1 MASSQNKPVDI
12 VAQLDAIAAKDPV
25 SRRVSK
31 ARTSVSPDVSWLT
44 QTSPLAPVGQTSNLL
59 AQLDANPYIKKALPG
74 PPEPSAGV
82 SALKN
87 LLLPL
92 QIIDTPRRAIISGI
106 REIVDTMDTDPNT
119 NASFGDF
126 LSQTKDFSY
135 GTGKAFPMKGW
146 AGRIVGLIGDVALDP
161 LTWATLGGSVLR
173 KGLVKTSAASLSH
186 LIEGGVE
193 RATAAQLAK
202 IGVTKLGD
210 DLFEVS
216 ARKAIFGVK
225 GSGRAAA
232 KSVIGR
238 EGREKLGYATQKHME
253 WMNKVGTA
261 NFSKAEIA
269 AAYKNISA
277 QGKQALPD
285 IIAKEFGIRGP
296 GIYYFGSRVKV
307 PGTDIVG
314 KFLERGITKTRL
326 GLVNTRG
333 IGALHRAITP
343 RGVGAIEYFGENA
356 IRDFRVALANG
367 SLTDEAAQ
375 TARGILNGD
384 DLRRLSYSEAE
395 FNAIQRFGQLREEVM
410 KPENNAIRHLL
421 DNVETENMP
430 AVALAKGISPE
441 HLDIAQKFR
450 AVMVEL
456 HGLTD
461 EGWKSVVPDHV
472 IGFQKGYL
480 PHNTT
485 ELGVELMDEVRATPA
500 MAGLLPD
507 DGSALHMVGNFRQ
520 RGLTKGS
527 PFFGKI
533 LEESD
538 LEIDKLNKIVNEWL
552 VLNNRQPFD
561 FFDTDMANIVPAY
574 IRGHSNMMSN
584 VAMMNYFK
592 ENPGLVKLMEGY
604 LGISPDYVK
613 QMHKNSAQAFE
624 DVLTSLQNLHGG
636 LRDSLDVLRKALT
649 EQHGSFDAALQAL
662 KNPDISEADVAEL
675 LGHLNTA
682 MANAATKHA
691 EMVRAEGM
699 IPGILPNTDGF
710 GVYAKHAVQ
719 SDSLQ
724 KRFELLTQDGLML
737 RSSALSPSATD
748 GEKLA
753 YNNSVAKFLTDFEK
767 YTEDAAL
774 HARAQQELME
784 VSAYLA
790 PLADSAPLQTS
801 GLYAE
806 VINVV
811 RKLGVGQ
818 PVVPTKAVHTLEQ
831 IDSTLVR
838 LGETGSRDLATLSP
852 VVESL
857 RVHLKERFPAISEKI
872 DGILDDVKL
881 QAGRPE
887 RSAPSEKQIESLR
900 KSASKAMERQQAARR
915 KLDKATEASDKVDA
929 LKSEVAYFEKQILEQ
944 KERLKVERAVY
955 NKARKQKVELK
966 PGEVANREYLQN
978 LAQARTSLTQQ
989 EEELKQ
995 LYGSLRAS
1003 KNELEVS
1010 RGPVVMG
1017 KSTVDSD
1024 LEAATFTW
1032 NKTVADTTKR
1042 EQDHLEALDL
1052 VKSGVNRSSDYTQAL
1067 IKVRVLVAQ
1076 QKTSI
1081 EVAHLRE
1088 VFAYYGVDL
1097 GDSITQDVFRK
1108 NTSLIR
1114 AGQDFGRYVD
1124 DSVRVEMEIVDLQ
1137 KISDDLAIR
1146 LNESLRVRPTVKPV
1160 APRATKVVDPE
1171 AVVSKAQND
1180 LNELLQSPEYMLAK
1194 SAKNRTNTLVI
1205 LSQLDGSKVDWTLGG
1220 RVDGPV
1226 LQRTQQMGG
1235 DVPLQ
1240 EKFLS
1245 PKFWGGLFVQ
1255 HEQMGPYATALA
1267 DWAHNGRVLAIT
1279 NPEVLAREGADNIS
1293 HERSLHYL
1301 IDYLKELD
1309 AGEGKMIVGN
1319 ELQASR
1325 TKPIKRWWD
1334 SSSNSKLFK
1343 RETELNAVVVAK
1355 PIEDASPVKIADA
1368 QKVIAKNIDNLRA
1381 EQANLAGEVAQ
1392 VADDGVYVP
1401 AILDDSFAKFEESS
1415 AGLRSANAEELKAT
1429 LANED
1434 ANFGSAVDAEI
1445 NDVAFGGSDIVDYR
1459 SLKNRQGELGYRGD
1473 GTTPDAQ
1480 ISRAFER
1487 TFATVQKDADA
1498 IDDVIVHTSLEQKSR
1513 QQLTHEIETLTK
1525 MRKAGLE
1532 TTEIKSKNIRTM
1544 IKVRQDALGIE
1555 RGAAKSRNNLPVSM
1569 KMRMKPKKV
1578 NGSNVIDPNTNQVVM
1593 VEDIRP
1599 SEIGTYRRYDDGT
1612 ASGRLFLRKENMSK
1626 MKPEARFKRA
1636 QQVSDTDKWV
1646 EVRYRPITPEDE
1658 LKALDNQES
1667 GLMAASDKDIFYNK
1681 QALGFFPIYQ
1691 RPGDPT
1697 SPVRWMKSVEYG
1709 DEQWMRSTS
1718 EYGFS
1723 SEQANSFG
1731 AVLETADAPDLLGV
1745 TPRIRESI
1753 YDINPAPPKPMT
1765 ASEEAVDRL
1774 QRDLENISST
1784 VGASNASTKKAVTA
1798 ARSANTKAQNLVV
1811 KLQAQFDSVKG
1822 LVQPHDPAAVA
1833 SLEARLIEVQDMIYR
1848 TQRGVAW
1855 DGSIRVN
1862 KTVGVQG
1869 KFSSRPLKSGR
1880 TAVRN
1885 RVAGTSASARSYSY
1899 GMKTLDEGIEMLRT
1913 FGTRGPGFEHLE
1925 NIAQRQIQ
1933 LQAEYEAAVAVLGHT
1948 EVEERLMAGLQNSI
1962 LKMNEFGDV
1971 TDGAGKVVGS
1981 FPSSNVYKFF
1991 PDLEDGWE
1999 YLSKGVN
2006 GADGI
2011 KGAHGIY
2018 PGLAGSPEFVAL
2030 WNQAKRFEDPEY
2042 LRQMHKY
2049 VGSYTKFFK
2058 AYATMTP
2065 GFHVRNGL
2073 ANAVK
2078 LVFMGA
2084 EWKNMMEATPLYLDW
2099 MKASKLGSQFEDWV
2113 LTKPLDIQDSL
2124 RIARKSMFGSGG
2136 GIFTVDFKDVV
2147 GGSRLWDNKL
2157 VRFNAKWGQESDNYS
2172 RFVLGYDSARSG
2184 MDVGMAQAR
2193 TKRAFFDY
2201 EDLSQV
2207 DEVMRQIVP
2216 FWLWT
2221 SRNLIFELQ
2230 NQWLNPKPYQIYA
2243 SIMRNMRD
2251 PDYDPSEYPSKFVK
2265 EIGGIKL
2272 PFGDSLYLTPDL
2284 GFTRTS
2290 QQLTEIF
2297 DPIRYVNNLNPLLKI
2312 PLEQFLGKSVFTG
2325 KTLDTPKERLVHIL
2339 KGMVPPVQMGDR
2351 LIGSEG
2357 DAAKNAWLST
2367 IGSPVRTYQT
2377 KEK

>member
-1 MASSQNKPVDI
+1 MASAPKKAVDI
-12 VAQLDAIAAKDPV
+12 LAQLDAIASKDPV
-25 SRRVSK
+25 
-31 ARTSVSPDVSWLT
+31 ARQATKLRSNVLPDVSWLT
-44 QTSPLAPVGQTSNLL
+44 KSSPLAPVGQTSNLL
-59 AQLDANPYIKKALPG
+59 AQLDANPYINKALPTPKG
-74 PPEPSAGV
+74 PGQGAG
-82 SALKN
+82 ALKN

-106 REIVDTMDTDPNT
+106 REIVDTMDGDPNT

-161 LTWATLGGSVLR
+161 LTWATLGGTVLA
-173 KGLVKTSAASLSH
+173 KGTIKTSGASLAG

-193 RATAAQLAK
+193 NASAQQLAK
-202 IGVTKLGD
+202 IGVTKLGE
-210 DLFEVS
+210 DLYETA

-225 GSGRAAA
+225 GSGRAVR

-238 EGREKLGYATQKHME
+238 EGREKLAFFTQQRME

-269 AAYKNISA
+269 SAYKNIAA
-277 QGKQALPD
+277 QGKQSLPD
-285 IIAKEFGIRGP
+285 IIAKELGVRGP
-296 GIYYFGSRVKV
+296 GVYYFGSRVKV
-307 PGTDIVG
+307 PGTDVVG
-314 KFLERGITKTRL
+314 KFLERGITRTRL
-326 GLVNTRG
+326 GLVNTSG
-333 IGALHRAITP
+333 IKSLHKAITP
-343 RGVGAIEYFGENA
+343 RGVGAIDYFGPDK
-356 IRDFRVALANG
+356 IRDFRVGLANG
-367 SLTDEAAQ
+367 SLTDEKAQ
-375 TARGILNGD
+375 LARFILNGD
-384 DLRRLSYSEAE
+384 DLRRMSYSEAD

-410 KPENNAIRHLL
+410 KPENNIIRHLL
-421 DNVETENMP
+421 DNVETVDIP
-430 AVALAKGISPE
+430 VVAAARGATPE
-441 HLDIAQKFR
+441 QLDIAQKFR
-450 AVMVEL
+450 AVMLEL
-456 HGLTD
+456 HELTD
-461 EGWKSVVPDHV
+461 EGWQSVVPDHV

-485 ELGVELMDEVRATPA
+485 ELGVQLMDEVRTTPA

-507 DGSALHMVGNFRQ
+507 DGSAMHMVGNFRQ
-520 RGLTKGS
+520 RGLGKGS
-527 PFFGKI
+527 PFFGTI
-533 LEESD
+533 LKEED
-538 LEIDKLNKIVNEWL
+538 LTIDKLNFIVERWL
-552 VLNNRQPFD
+552 LANGRQPFE

-574 IRGHSNMMSN
+574 IRGHANMMSN
-584 VAMMNYFK
+584 VAMMNEFK
-592 ENPGLVKLMEGY
+592 KNPDFVRLVDGY
-604 LGISPDYVK
+604 LGIAPEYVL

-691 EMVRAEGM
+691 DMVRAEGI

-724 KRFELLTQDGLML
+724 KRFEELTQQGLNL
-737 RSSALSPSATD
+737 RSDPARFAETP

-790 PLADSAPLQTS
+790 PLADSGPLQTS

-838 LGETGSRDLATLSP
+838 LGETGSRDIATLSP

-881 QAGRPE
+881 QAVRPD
-887 RSAPSEKQIESLR
+887 RSVPTEKEIESFR
-900 KSASKAMERQQAARR
+900 KSATAAMERQRLARL
-915 KLDKATEASDKVDA
+915 KLDKATEASDKVDS

-955 NKARKQKVELK
+955 NKARKRKVELK

-995 LYGSLRAS
+995 LYSSLRAT
-1003 KNELEVS
+1003 KNDLEVAK
-1010 RGPVVMG
+1010 GPIVMG
-1017 KSTVDSD
+1017 KSTVESD
-1024 LEAATFTW
+1024 LQAATFTW

-1042 EQDHLEALDL
+1042 ETQYTAALDL
-1052 VKSGVNRSSDYTQAL
+1052 VKSGVNRESDYMQAL
-1067 IKVRVLVAQ
+1067 TKVRVLVAQ

-1124 DSVRVEMEIVDLQ
+1124 DSVRVEMEIIDLQ

-1146 LNESLRVRPTVKPV
+1146 LNESPLRLDGTVRVRPAVKRV
-1160 APRATKVVDPE
+1160 EPRATKVVDPE
-1171 AVVSKAQND
+1171 VVVEKAQND

-1194 SAKNRTNTLVI
+1194 SAKNRTNSLMI
-1205 LSQLDGSKVDWTLGG
+1205 LSQLNGSQIDWSFGGIVAAPKLETTL
-1220 RVDGPV
+1220 
-1226 LQRTQQMGG
+1226 QMGG
-1235 DVPLQ
+1235 
-1240 EKFLS
+1240 ENFLEQRLS
-1245 PKFWGGLFVQ
+1245 NVKFWNNLFIQ
-1255 HEQMGPYATALA
+1255 HEQVGPIVSAIT

-1279 NPEVLAREGADNIS
+1279 NPDVLAREGADNIS
-1293 HERSLHYL
+1293 HERALHYL
-1301 IDYLKELD
+1301 IDYIKELD
-1309 AGEGKMIVGN
+1309 AGEGRMIAGN
-1319 ELQASR
+1319 EMQASR
-1325 TKPIKRWWD
+1325 TKPISRWWD
-1334 SSSNSKLFK
+1334 VSGHSNTFK
-1343 RETELNAVVVAK
+1343 KETELNALVVAK
-1355 PIEDASPVKIADA
+1355 PIEGADAVRIADA
-1368 QKVIAKNIDNLRA
+1368 QKIIDKNVAYLKAYESGLKA
-1381 EQANLAGEVAQ
+1381 EAAQASVDA
-1392 VADDGVYVP
+1392 VYVP
-1401 AILDDSFAKFEESS
+1401 AVLDDSFAKFEESS
-1415 AGLRSANAEELKAT
+1415 AGLRSANAEEIKAT

-1498 IDDVIVHTSLEQKSR
+1498 IDDVIVHTPLEQKSR
-1513 QQLTHEIETLTK
+1513 EQLTHEIETLTK
-1525 MRKAGLE
+1525 MRNAGLE

-1569 KMRMKPKKV
+1569 KLRMKPKRV
-1578 NGSNVIDPNTNQVVM
+1578 DGSNVIDPNTNQVVM

-1612 ASGRLFLRKENMSK
+1612 ASGRLFLRKEDMRN
-1626 MKPEARFKRA
+1626 MKPADRFKRA
-1636 QQVSDTDKWV
+1636 QQVSSTDKWV
-1646 EVRYRPITPEDE
+1646 EVRYRPITADDE
-1658 LKALDNQES
+1658 YLFES
-1667 GLMAASDKDIFYNK
+1667 HLERLEK
-1681 QALGFFPIYQ
+1681 GFFPIYQ
-1691 RPGDPT
+1691 RPGDTT

-1709 DEQWMRSTS
+1709 DEQWMRSSS

-1753 YDINPAPPKPMT
+1753 YDINPPPPKPMT

-1798 ARSANTKAQNLVV
+1798 ARSANTKAQNLVD

-1833 SLEARLIEVQDMIYR
+1833 SLEARLAEVQDMIYR

-1855 DGSIRVN
+1855 DRSIRVN

-1885 RVAGTSASARSYSY
+1885 RVAGTSREASAYNY

-1971 TDGAGKVVGS
+1971 TNGAGNVVGS

-1991 PDLEDGWE
+1991 PDLEDGWQ
-1999 YLSKGVN
+1999 YLSRGVN

-2099 MKASKLGSQFEDWV
+2099 MKASRAGSQFDDWV
-2113 LTKPLDIQDSL
+2113 LTKPLDIQESL

-2136 GIFTVDFKDVV
+2136 GIFTVDFKDAV

-2290 QQLTEIF
+2290 QQLTELF
-2297 DPIRYVNNLNPLLKI
+2297 DPIRYTNNFNPLLKI
-2312 PLEQFLGKSVFTG
+2312 PLEEFLGKSVFTG
-2325 KTLDTPKERLVHIL
+2325 KTLDTPKERLIHIL
-2339 KGMVPPVQMGDR
+2339 KGVVPPVQMGDR